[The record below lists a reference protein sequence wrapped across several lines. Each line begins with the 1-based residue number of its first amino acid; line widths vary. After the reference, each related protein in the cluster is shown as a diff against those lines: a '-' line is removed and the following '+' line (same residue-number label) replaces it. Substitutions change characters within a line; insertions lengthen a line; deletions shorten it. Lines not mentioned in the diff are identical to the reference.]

1 MANAYG
7 VDLRERAVRAYRRGD
22 GTLLEVAATFLIDP
36 RTLQRWI
43 AHERATGSLV
53 PKPKAGGWRC
63 PIHLPLPHAVIGAAP
78 DATVAELCWEYNRRA
93 PAAARTTDT
102 SFRRAMHREGYVRKK
117 RTRPSEIDRPD
128 VQARRAAF
136 VRWMRRVDPERLV
149 FLEEAGANLAARTN
163 RRPCGR
169 PSNVSGPP

>member
-22 GTLLEVAATFLIDP
+22 GTLVEVAATFAIDS

-63 PIHLPLPHAVIGAAP
+63 PIDLALLHAVIAAAP

-102 SFRRAMHREGYVRKK
+102 SFRRAMHREGYVLKK
-117 RTRPSEIDRPD
+117 NGRGRARSIDRTSRRS
-128 VQARRAAF
+128 ARR
-136 VRWMRRVDPERLV
+136 
-149 FLEEAGANLAARTN
+149 
-163 RRPCGR
+163 
-169 PSNVSGPP
+169 S